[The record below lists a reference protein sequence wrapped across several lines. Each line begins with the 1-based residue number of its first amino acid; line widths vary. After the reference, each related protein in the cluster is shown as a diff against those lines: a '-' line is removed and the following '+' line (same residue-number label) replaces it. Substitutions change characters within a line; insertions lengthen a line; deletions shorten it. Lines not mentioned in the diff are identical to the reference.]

1 MKYYLES
8 AGDVISEVRSSE
20 SGLSADEAA
29 KRLSENGPNALA
41 KAKKDSVI
49 KQFFSQLTDPMII
62 ILIVAA
68 VISGITSY
76 YSGEGYA
83 DVIIILFV
91 VVLNVN
97 NVILPMF
104 KVNRLYILGVGLIP
118 MIIGIS
124 VGNAINVFISQKCNS
139 IWPGLF
145 TAVLWG
151 TWTVS
156 STTALLKYIY

>member
-1 MKYYLES
+1 MAIATSFTQQGLHIMTFMMRTIKAERSFIFFMYFLFLVPYFLS
-8 AGDVISEVRSSE
+8 STLAARSLGLNGDGTAKTTAKNVGIMTAIAIG
-20 SGLSADEAA
+20 GL
-29 KRLSENGPNALA
+29 L
-41 KAKKDSVI
+41 
-49 KQFFSQLTDPMII
+49 
-62 ILIVAA
+62 ILWIV
-68 VISGITSY
+68 
-76 YSGEGYA
+76 
-83 DVIIILFV
+83 FV

-97 NVILPMF
+97 NTILPMF